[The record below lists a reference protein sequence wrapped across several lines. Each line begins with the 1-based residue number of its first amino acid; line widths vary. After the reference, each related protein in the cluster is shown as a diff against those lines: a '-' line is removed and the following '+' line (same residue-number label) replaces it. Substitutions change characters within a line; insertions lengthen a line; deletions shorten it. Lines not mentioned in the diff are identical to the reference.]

1 MLLVRDE
8 IRFVATV
15 ESDQVLRV
23 GDRAGRVLPAHL
35 ASGGKAML
43 ATMTAPELKQLY
55 ASREDVDLPRLRR
68 ELSAV
73 RKRGFAINNQQTETG
88 LTAVGIALRDPRG
101 KSAAAISL
109 SLPAARFDRE
119 RLPMWVDALSATA
132 ARIEQDL
139 ATGL

>member
-1 MLLVRDE
+1 
-8 IRFVATV
+8 
-15 ESDQVLRV
+15 
-23 GDRAGRVLPAHL
+23 
-35 ASGGKAML
+35 ML
-43 ATMTAPELKQLY
+43 ATMTQLY

-88 LTAVGIALRDPRG
+88 LTAVGIALRDPSG

>member
-43 ATMTAPELKQLY
+43 ATMTQLY

-88 LTAVGIALRDPRG
+88 LTAVGIALRDPSG

>member
-55 ASREDVDLPRLRR
+55 ASREDVDLPRLDA
-68 ELSAV
+68 SC
-73 RKRGFAINNQQTETG
+73 
-88 LTAVGIALRDPRG
+88 PRCAN
-101 KSAAAISL
+101 AASP
-109 SLPAARFDRE
+109 STTSRPRPD
-119 RLPMWVDALSATA
+119 
-132 ARIEQDL
+132 
-139 ATGL
+139 